1 MTEDRAKL
9 LEMMRKVAT
18 LANPEHTTIK
28 AEMEAAASKLSSLM
42 EKFNVS
48 WAELLASEEK
58 EAQSQYTVIQCNDII
73 GRVTQWHWVLA
84 RAIGRMTTT
93 RHYIQGAV
101 GHTFREH
108 MTKLNTSPTRGH
120 RFMFFGP
127 RGAAETAAYMFD
139 LWMKIIYDMGR
150 EATKD
155 YVARMTE
162 EYAEEMAFEEVKQF
176 RHLSG
181 LGSEHP
187 NVWQKSWL
195 EGLSSGVLVQVVE
208 QQAEVKS
215 AVTSNAIVLVKTE
228 VDQAYKRH
236 SEAVNMKSAKTTR
249 RSSTNW
255 EAYAEGSA
263 IGKGLNLHPSSP
275 TLGKGKSK
283 LKGV

>member
-93 RHYIQGAV
+93 RHYIQGAWGV
-101 GHTFREH
+101 TFREAQFGKTTP
-108 MTKLNTSPTRGH
+108 TKGH
-120 RFMFFGP
+120 CFMFFGP

-195 EGLSSGVLVQVVE
+195 EGLSSGVLVQVME
-208 QQAEVKS
+208 QQAEDKS

-236 SEAVNMKSAKTTR
+236 AKAVNLKSAKTTR

-263 IGKGLNLHPSSP
+263 IGKGLNLNPSSP

-283 LKGV
+283 LKGE